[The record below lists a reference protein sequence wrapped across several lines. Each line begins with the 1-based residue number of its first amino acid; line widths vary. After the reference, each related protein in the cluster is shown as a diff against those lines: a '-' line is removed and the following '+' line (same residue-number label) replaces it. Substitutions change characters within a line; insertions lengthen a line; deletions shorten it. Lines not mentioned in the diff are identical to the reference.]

1 MIQNIIKC
9 RIEPITLNAIGR
21 GQVRC
26 LHAYTKQTQI
36 KPRFR
41 TRIRRFHKVLSD
53 VGFEPTS
60 LSTAK
65 SDMAIAETTR
75 PTEQSVYILL
85 ILNKSILIISAH
97 SYKVQLFLV

>member
-65 SDMAIAETTR
+65 SGDMAIAETTR
-75 PTEQSVYILL
+75 PTEQSIY
-85 ILNKSILIISAH
+85 
-97 SYKVQLFLV
+97 F